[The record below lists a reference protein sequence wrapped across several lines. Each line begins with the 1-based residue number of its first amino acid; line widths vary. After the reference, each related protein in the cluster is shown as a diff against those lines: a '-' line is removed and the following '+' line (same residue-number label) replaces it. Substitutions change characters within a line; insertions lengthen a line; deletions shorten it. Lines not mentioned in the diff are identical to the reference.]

1 MVAVRNSKLFGTPIQ
16 NWDGQWLFQANF
28 GGYGERYLPYDEWIK
43 EVPAYERFRKQDI
56 KSRQLP
62 QTKTDN
68 IFYDIVLPTVIGSA
82 ITRGAFKGLGIG
94 AGAKSGSGSM
104 LGSSEALDGGTKG
117 IEHGIA
123 SLIQKA
129 MGGKTSA
136 GYTDLPD
143 MSKIMAI
150 VEEHRKQNPP
160 KPTPKPKPPPD
171 DRPTGDTFK
180 PSRAGGAVRDGFY
193 EPSLREP
200 PQQPTGGRGGASSG
214 TRDIPP
220 EYQKPPSDKPPPSD
234 TIDRPPPSH
243 RPDGEGHSNV
253 PAPSPETLAG
263 YREPPPSDTLREQ
276 ALYRK
281 KRGH

>member
-28 GGYGERYLPYDEWIK
+28 GGFGERYLPYDEWIK

-56 KSRQLP
+56 QSRQLP

-129 MGGKTSA
+129 MGNNKTS
-136 GYTDLPD
+136 GFTELPD

-150 VEEHRKQNPP
+150 VEEHQKQNPP
-160 KPTPKPKPPPD
+160 KPPKPPP
-171 DRPTGDTFK
+171 K
-180 PSRAGGAVRDGFY
+180 P
-193 EPSLREP
+193 PPPPPL

-214 TRDIPP
+214 TRDIPTEYQNP
-220 EYQKPPSDKPPPSD
+220 EPPEPPSDRPNQKPPSYKPSDDPPPSD
-234 TIDRPPPSH
+234 TIDRRPPSH

-253 PAPSPETLAG
+253 PDPSPETLAG